1 MIQVIFSRKGGK
13 DTIID
18 TKNDILFSELVEKY
32 RKINCISKRIMNSLQ
47 YRLNGNKILSFNEN
61 LQKLSIKNK
70 SNIVVES
77 NEDINMKSGK
87 DNWKDGIIGGKGQFS
102 FLSEKEKKFIFDS
115 LKNNVKKIIKMKL
128 YSATE
133 DGDTSK
139 SFHQRCDNKGPLFYL
154 IKTTN
159 DAIFGIY
166 VSKSISSENV
176 VKADSQQM
184 IICPYQNYAILSK
197 SDNNS
202 TYHCYADKGALFH
215 CIQINTPFLSSDCI
229 DIKSCDNFDL
239 PNYPSGNS
247 SYKIKNLEVYSLEDL
262 P

>member
-1 MIQVIFSRKGGK
+1 
-13 DTIID
+13 
-18 TKNDILFSELVEKY
+18 
-32 RKINCISKRIMNSLQ
+32 
-47 YRLNGNKILSFNEN
+47 
-61 LQKLSIKNK
+61 
-70 SNIVVES
+70 
-77 NEDINMKSGK
+77 
-87 DNWKDGIIGGKGQFS
+87 
-102 FLSEKEKKFIFDS
+102 
-115 LKNNVKKIIKMKL
+115 
-128 YSATE
+128 
-133 DGDTSK
+133 
-139 SFHQRCDNKGPLFYL
+139 
-154 IKTTN
+154 
-159 DAIFGIY
+159 
-166 VSKSISSENV
+166 
-176 VKADSQQM
+176 M